1 VRRGLE
7 EIVVNG
13 GRRGLQIV
21 VRPADVILATSGVTV
36 SLRADAGSVADHS
49 RQRFKSVVRNRAAMI
64 ESYHPSVAKRRPPT
78 PDRFEDRHR
87 VVIVG
92 GGFGGLEA
100 VIGLAGAPVSI
111 TLIDQ
116 RNYHLFQP
124 LLYQVAT
131 ASLATSEIAWP
142 IRYLVRGRR
151 EVTTVLATVVGVDAN
166 AHRVLMDDGRAVPY
180 DTLILATG
188 ARHAYFGHDEWEEFA
203 PGLKT
208 LEDATTVRRRILLAF
223 ERAEI
228 ERDVRRRVALLT
240 FVIIGGG
247 PTGVELAGTI
257 AELARATLRP
267 DFRNIDTRT
276 ARVVLIEA
284 GPRVLAGFAEDLSAY
299 AQRSLERLGVEV
311 ELGQPVSECSF
322 DRVVFGGRV
331 LEARTIIWAAGV
343 RASPAAEWLGAPT
356 DRAGRLLVLPDLTVP
371 GRPDIFAVGDTVTV
385 AGPDGKPVPGI
396 APAAKQEGCYVAK
409 VIKGRLRGDTTTR
422 PFRYRHAGSLATI
435 GKRLA
440 VIDFGRFK
448 LRGALAWWIWGF
460 AHIYFLIGLRN
471 RLGVVLNWLW
481 IHTRD
486 QRSARLI
493 TQGQGNASRFPTE

>member
-1 VRRGLE
+1 MT
-7 EIVVNG
+7 N
-13 GRRGLQIV
+13 
-21 VRPADVILATSGVTV
+21 V
-36 SLRADAGSVADHS
+36 SAPIDRS
-49 RQRFKSVVRNRAAMI
+49 I
-64 ESYHPSVAKRRPPT
+64 EARRPPAT
-78 PDRFEDRHR
+78 ERAEERHR
-87 VVIVG
+87 VVVVG

-100 VIGLAGAPVSI
+100 VAGLAGAPVTI

-142 IRYLVRGRR
+142 IRYLVRRRR

-166 AHRVLMDDGRAVPY
+166 ARHVLLDDGRALPY

-188 ARHAYFGHDEWEEFA
+188 ARHAYFGHDEWGEFA

-223 ERAEI
+223 ERAES
-228 ERDVRRRVALLT
+228 ETDVRRRAALLT
-240 FVIIGGG
+240 FVIIGAG
-247 PTGVELAGTI
+247 PTGVELAGAI

-276 ARVVLIEA
+276 ARVILIEA
-284 GPRVLAGFAEDLSAY
+284 GPRVLTGFAEDLAEY
-299 AQRSLERLGVEV
+299 AQRALERLGVEV
-311 ELGQPVSECSF
+311 ELGQPVSECSS
-322 DRVVFGGRV
+322 DHVVFGGRT

-343 RASPAAEWLGAPT
+343 RASPAAEWLGAPA
-356 DRAGRLLVLPDLTVP
+356 DRAGRLMVLPDLTVP
-371 GRPDIFAVGDTVTV
+371 GRPEIFAIGDTVTA

-396 APAAKQEGCYVAK
+396 APAAKQQGRYVAK
-409 VIKGRLRGDTTTR
+409 LLKGRLRSDTTPH

-471 RLGVVLNWLW
+471 RLSVVLNWLW
-481 IHTRD
+481 IHIRD

-493 TQGQGNASRFPTE
+493 TQGRQNTSGFGAE